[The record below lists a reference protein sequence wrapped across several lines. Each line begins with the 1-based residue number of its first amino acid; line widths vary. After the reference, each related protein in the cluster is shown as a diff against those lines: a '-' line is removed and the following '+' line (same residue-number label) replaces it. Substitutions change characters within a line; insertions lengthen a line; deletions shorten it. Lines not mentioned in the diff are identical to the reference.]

1 MYCQSILDRI
11 TAGSREILGEN
22 LVGVYLHGSL
32 AMGCFQPRK
41 SDIDLLVV
49 VEGPIPQEQ
58 KLDFMELV
66 ASLNQEA
73 PEKGIEMSV
82 VRREHCLHFVY
93 PTPFDLHFSPAHL
106 DRFRRDPRGYLRDMQ
121 GTDPDLAAHF
131 TITRRYGIPLW
142 GEPLEKVFGP
152 VPKADYL
159 DSIWQDVAG
168 AADEV
173 AENPVYV
180 ILNLCRVAAYLE
192 EDAVLSKKQGGE
204 WGMRALPAAWHPLIA
219 RALHSYATGEPMEPD
234 IAAAQAFCSEM
245 LGRIQ
250 ARMD

>member
-11 TAGSREILGEN
+11 TAGSRAILGEN

-32 AMGCFQPRK
+32 AMGCFQPQK
-41 SDIDLLVV
+41 SDIDLLFVT
-49 VEGPIPQEQ
+49 EGPMTQEQ
-58 KLDFMELV
+58 KLDLMELV
-66 ASLNQEA
+66 TALNQEA

-93 PTPFDLHFSPAHL
+93 PTPFDLHFSPVHL
-106 DRFRRDPRGYLRDMQ
+106 DRFRRDPQGYLRDMQ

-142 GEPLEKVFGP
+142 GEPVEKVFGP

-159 DSIWQDVAG
+159 DSIWGDVSG
-168 AADEV
+168 AEEDVLQA
-173 AENPVYV
+173 PVYV

-204 WGMRALPAAWHPLIA
+204 WGLRALPASWHPLIA
-219 RALHSYATGEPMEPD
+219 GALRSYADGTPMELD
-234 IAAAQAFCSEM
+234 AAMARAFCGEM
-245 LGRIQ
+245 LGRIR

>member
-1 MYCQSILDRI
+1 MYYQSLLDRI

-32 AMGCFQPRK
+32 AMGCFQPQK
-41 SDIDLLVV
+41 SDIDLLFVT
-49 VEGPIPQEQ
+49 EEPMTLEQ
-58 KLDFMELV
+58 KRALLELV
-66 ASLNQEA
+66 VSLNGEA

-82 VRREHCLHFVY
+82 VRREHCRHFVY

-106 DRFRRDPRGYLRDMQ
+106 DWIRRDLQGYLRDMQ

-142 GEPLEKVFGP
+142 GEPVEKVFGP

-159 DSIWQDVAG
+159 DSIWQDVSG
-168 AADEV
+168 AEEDV
-173 AENPVYV
+173 QENPVYV
-180 ILNLCRVAAYLE
+180 VLNLCRVAAYLD

-204 WGMRALPAAWHPLIA
+204 WGLRALPEAWHPLIGE
-219 RALHSYATGEPMEPD
+219 ALRSYADGTPMEFEP
-234 IAAAQAFCSEM
+234 AAAQAFCREM
-245 LGRIQ
+245 LARIRAQ
-250 ARMD
+250 MD